1 MSRVL
6 VAGVCPLPFEDTLR
20 SYGPGIRTWQF
31 AWSLARA
38 GHEVRLVAMKTPGAY
53 GEASPSSE
61 VRGGIAIE
69 RLSDV
74 AFLDPTTLRGAIR
87 EFGPE
92 ALVGASLYG
101 SAAVARTGTRLPFWA
116 DQFGHVMAEAQAKAA
131 IEGRNWPVA
140 HAWGLLRPVLRAAD
154 RLSVVSERQ
163 RYAAIGELGAVGRLT
178 AETCGY
184 ELTAVI
190 ACALVPAEEAP
201 RRPPAARGRP
211 VRGVLVPENAFVVL
225 WSGSLN
231 VWTDMDTIARGLE
244 TAMGRESRIHF
255 VATGGAV
262 PGLDAAAWERFAA
275 LVQGSPHRERY
286 HMEGWVPAGRVAE
299 YVDEADLG
307 ILADRPIYEGLL
319 GSKNRVVQWM
329 GAGLPV
335 LYNRIGDLGDLLET
349 RRLGLT
355 FSPGDAS
362 GVAERLLWA
371 VDHTAELRETAARA
385 RAFALAE
392 LSFEATTRDL
402 VDWASEPRFAP
413 DAAWRACVDSPLS
426 HSTWRQ
432 RAAALLRRLPL
443 LRRSERLVALWRRL
457 LSARG

>member
-1 MSRVL
+1 
-6 VAGVCPLPFEDTLR
+6 VAL
-20 SYGPGIRTWQF
+20 
-31 AWSLARA
+31 
-38 GHEVRLVAMKTPGAY
+38 
-53 GEASPSSE
+53 PSSE
-61 VRGGIAIE
+61 VRGGVAIE
-69 RLSDV
+69 RLPDV
-74 AFLDPTTLRGAIR
+74 AFFDPATLRAAIGESR
-87 EFGPE
+87 PE

-101 SAAVARTGTRLPFWA
+101 SAAVARTGMRLPFWA

-190 ACALVPAEEAP
+190 AA
-201 RRPPAARGRP
+201 RRSAGVRVRRRAGP
-211 VRGVLVPENAFVVL
+211 VRGTSSFRERVRRPLEQRPERL
-225 WSGSLN
+225 DRHGH
-231 VWTDMDTIARGLE
+231 DRPRPE
-244 TAMGRESRIHF
+244 TATAAGRGSIS
-255 VATGGAV
+255 
-262 PGLDAAAWERFAA
+262 AAAIRSRPRCRQPGA
-275 LVQGSPHRERY
+275 LRRLVGDLRAGRH
-286 HMEGWVPAGRVAE
+286 HMEGVPAGRVAE

-413 DAAWRACVDSPLS
+413 DAASRACVDSPLS

-443 LRRSERLVALWRRL
+443 LRRSERLVALWRRI